1 MIEIIIFALIYFSLD
16 ALHDKY
22 VIKWKQTGDKK
33 ASGLWHTIDAIIK
46 GFVIGYIVYL
56 SFGISVLGGLIW
68 LLVMCLRWIWFDG
81 LLNLL
86 RGKSFFYVGKTA
98 KLDKMF
104 KGKLQFAIKGIILVG
119 ITILLIFIK

>member
-33 ASGLWHTIDAIIK
+33 ASSLWHAIDATIK
-46 GFVIGYIVYL
+46 GLVIGYIIYL
-56 SFGISVLGGLIW
+56 SFGIGVLGGLIW
-68 LLVMCLRWIWFDG
+68 LLVMCVRWIWFDG